1 MLQRVLHGVGH
12 LDNRTNGINPGLRTG
27 AIISSAVHLV
37 ILLLLLLGLPF
48 AQPAPEP
55 QETAIAMVFDGTA
68 ESRFTLRRQPLSL
81 HRLPRLT

>member
-68 ESRFTLRRQPLSL
+68 EILNSRCGASRCPCTGSRA
-81 HRLPRLT
+81 